1 MITVGEGVFYFLSSS
16 ISSLMPFGRKLPSMA
31 SYAELMDNLEVSEP
45 EGVTAQPGLGPPY
58 AEEQSSFC
66 SPWE

>member
-1 MITVGEGVFYFLSSS
+1 
-16 ISSLMPFGRKLPSMA
+16 MPFGRELPSMA
-31 SYAELMDNLEVSEP
+31 SYTELMDDLEVSEP
-45 EGVTAQPGLGPPY
+45 ESVTAQPGLGPPY